1 MICVPG
7 IPIKRN
13 NPCIDPLQN
22 QISHVIK
29 SYKTDKDGNI
39 VSNGYVPNTLD
50 YPEYS
55 FSIQLFIDKN
65 FKEMK

>member
-7 IPIKRN
+7 ILIKRN
-13 NPCIDPLQN
+13 NPCIDPLQS
-22 QISHVIK
+22 QIPHIIE

-39 VSNGYVPNTLD
+39 VPNGYVPNTAD

-55 FSIQLFIDKN
+55 FSIQLFIDEN